1 MVVRALVKAVLALVM
16 FASPAAAQSPVG
28 ALAVDKRQGDQWGW
42 AVDHETVA
50 AARAAAL
57 RECGAGCS
65 VVLMFDRCGA
75 YAADQDANSTAVG
88 WAESYA
94 SPVGA
99 RQAALAEC
107 HSRGG
112 GSGCTVRAWGCNG
125 PVVEEGLNL
134 DRGAQRQIQ
143 QGLQSA
149 GFDPGVAD
157 GLFGP
162 RTRAAIRNWQS
173 SRGARATG
181 HLDGPSAESLRSA
194 GGSVPAVTAVAP
206 APSSATA
213 VQPPSTARTA
223 AEASA
228 ASAAQE
234 NLFWQSIMNSTNAT
248 DFEAYL
254 EQFPNGVFRALAE
267 NRLAALRQPA
277 GGEPADAGVPIDGSG
292 SQAIAARDSGTA
304 PAIRTAR
311 AADARRRPGEVF
323 RDCAECP
330 EMVVLPGGRLALG
343 RYEVT
348 VAEYQAFAS
357 ATSGG
362 APRCAAVRGG
372 DSWRNPGFPQ
382 TDRHPVTCVSWYD
395 TQAYVS
401 WLSRTT
407 GTTYRLP
414 TEAEWEQGAAGSV
427 DGCYSRREGA
437 CPVGA
442 SAVNAAGLFD
452 MVGNLYEWT
461 EDCWEDDCG
470 RRVTRGGSWWQGRE
484 FLRPA
489 ERSWAEAGYRIA
501 DIGFRVSR
509 ALD

>member
-254 EQFPNGVFRALAE
+254 EQFPNGVFR
-267 NRLAALRQPA
+267 
-277 GGEPADAGVPIDGSG
+277 
-292 SQAIAARDSGTA
+292 
-304 PAIRTAR
+304 
-311 AADARRRPGEVF
+311 
-323 RDCAECP
+323 DCAECP